1 MEKDAKIFLA
11 GRYGLVGSAIE
22 RALRRAGYENIVGLP
37 HSEIELTVQAEV
49 ETYFKIEKPEYVFLS
64 AAKVGGILANN
75 TYPAEFIYSNLEIQ
89 NNVIHACYTF
99 GIKKLLFTGSSCI
112 YPKFAKQPM
121 TEDELL
127 NGKLEPTNEPYA
139 VAKIAGIVMCQS
151 YNRQYG
157 TNFISVMP
165 TNLYG
170 LNDNYHPKNA
180 HVIPM
185 LLRRFHEAKAH
196 NAPEVVVWG
205 TGTPKREF
213 LFSED
218 LGDACV
224 FVMQQYNDSEII
236 NIGSGVEVTI
246 KELAG
251 LVKKTVGYKGELR
264 FDSSKPD
271 GTPRKLLN
279 VSKLNNLGWEYRTPF
294 EQGLKMAYQDFLAKY
309 NAPSS
314 SA

>member
-1 MEKDAKIFLA
+1 MEQHEKIFIA

-22 RALRRAGYENIVGLP
+22 RALRRQGYDNIVGLR
-37 HSEIELTVQAEV
+37 HAELELTNQAEV
-49 ETYFKIEKPEYVFLS
+49 ETYFKIEKPQYVFLA

-89 NNVIHACYTF
+89 NNVIHACYKF
-99 GIKKLLFTGSSCI
+99 GANKLLFLGSSCI
-112 YPKFAKQPM
+112 YPKFAAQPM

-139 VAKIAGIVMCQS
+139 IAKIAGIVMCQS

-157 TNFISVMP
+157 TNFVSVMP

-170 LNDNYHPKNA
+170 INDNYHSDNS
-180 HVIPM
+180 HVIPG
-185 LLRRFHEAKAH
+185 LIRRFHDAKTA

-205 TGTPKREF
+205 TGSPMREF
-213 LFSED
+213 LFADD

-224 FVMQQYNDSEII
+224 FVMQQYSGNDIV

-246 KELAG
+246 KTLAELI
-251 LVKKTVGYKGELR
+251 KNTVGYTGALR
-264 FDSSKPD
+264 FDATKPD
-271 GTPRKLLN
+271 GTPRKLLD
-279 VSKLNNLGWEYRTPF
+279 VSKLTNLGWRAQTRLED
-294 EQGLKMAYQDFLAKY
+294 GLKAAYQDFLQ
-309 NAPSS
+309 NVSRC
-314 SA
+314 

>member
-1 MEKDAKIFLA
+1 MEQHEKIFIA

-22 RALRRAGYENIVGLP
+22 RALRRQGYENIVGLR
-37 HSEIELTVQAEV
+37 HAELELTNQAEV
-49 ETYFKIEKPEYVFLS
+49 ETYFKIEKPQYVFLA

-89 NNVIHACYTF
+89 NNVIHACYKF
-99 GIKKLLFTGSSCI
+99 GANKLLFLGSSCI
-112 YPKFAKQPM
+112 YPKFAAQPM

-139 VAKIAGIVMCQS
+139 IAKIAGIVMCQS

-157 TNFISVMP
+157 TNFVSVMP

-170 LNDNYHPKNA
+170 INDNYHPDNS
-180 HVIPM
+180 HVIPG
-185 LLRRFHEAKAH
+185 LIRRFHDAKTA

-205 TGTPKREF
+205 TGSPMREF
-213 LFSED
+213 LFADD

-224 FVMQQYNDSEII
+224 FVMRQYSGNDIV

-246 KELAG
+246 KTLAELI
-251 LVKKTVGYKGELR
+251 KKAVAYEGVLR
-264 FDSSKPD
+264 FDATKPD
-271 GTPRKLLN
+271 GTPRKLLD
-279 VSKLNNLGWEYRTPF
+279 VSKLTNLGWRAQTRLED
-294 EQGLKMAYQDFLAKY
+294 GLKVAYQNFLQ
-309 NAPSS
+309 NVSMR
-314 SA
+314 

>member
-1 MEKDAKIFLA
+1 MEQHEKIFIA

-22 RALRRAGYENIVGLP
+22 RALRRQGYENIVGLR
-37 HSEIELTVQAEV
+37 HAELELTNQAEV
-49 ETYFKIEKPEYVFLS
+49 ETYFKIEKPQYVFLA

-89 NNVIHACYTF
+89 NNVIHACYKF
-99 GIKKLLFTGSSCI
+99 GAKKLLFLGSSCI
-112 YPKFAKQPM
+112 YPKFAAQPM

-139 VAKIAGIVMCQS
+139 IAKIAGIVMCQS

-157 TNFISVMP
+157 TNFVSVMP

-170 LNDNYHPKNA
+170 INDNYHPDNS
-180 HVIPM
+180 HVIPG
-185 LLRRFHEAKAH
+185 LIRRFHDAKTA

-205 TGTPKREF
+205 TGSPMREF
-213 LFSED
+213 LFADD

-224 FVMQQYNDSEII
+224 FVMRQYSGNDIV

-246 KELAG
+246 KTLAELI
-251 LVKKTVGYKGELR
+251 KKAVGYEGVLR
-264 FDSSKPD
+264 FDATKPD
-271 GTPRKLLN
+271 GTPRKLLD
-279 VSKLNNLGWEYRTPF
+279 VSKLTNLGWRAQTRLED
-294 EQGLKMAYQDFLAKY
+294 GLKAAYQNFLQ
-309 NAPSS
+309 NVSMR
-314 SA
+314 

>member
-1 MEKDAKIFLA
+1 MEQHEKIFIA

-22 RALRRAGYENIVGLP
+22 RALRRQGYENIVGLR
-37 HSEIELTVQAEV
+37 HAELELTNQAEV
-49 ETYFKIEKPEYVFLS
+49 ETYFKIEKPQYVFLA

-89 NNVIHACYTF
+89 NNVIHACYKF
-99 GIKKLLFTGSSCI
+99 GAKKLLFLGSSCI
-112 YPKFAKQPM
+112 YPKFAAQPM

-139 VAKIAGIVMCQS
+139 IAKIAGIVMCQS

-157 TNFISVMP
+157 TNFVSVMP

-170 LNDNYHPKNA
+170 INDNYHPDNS
-180 HVIPM
+180 HVIPG
-185 LLRRFHEAKAH
+185 LIRRFHDAKTA

-205 TGTPKREF
+205 TGSPMREF
-213 LFSED
+213 LFADD

-224 FVMQQYNDSEII
+224 FVMQQYSDNDIV

-246 KELAG
+246 KTLAELI
-251 LVKKTVGYKGELR
+251 KKAVGYEGVLR
-264 FDSSKPD
+264 FDATKPD
-271 GTPRKLLN
+271 GTPRKLLD
-279 VSKLNNLGWEYRTPF
+279 VSKLTNLGWRAQTRLED
-294 EQGLKMAYQDFLAKY
+294 GLKAAYQNFLQ
-309 NAPSS
+309 NVSMR
-314 SA
+314 

>member
-1 MEKDAKIFLA
+1 MEQHEKIFIA

-22 RALRRAGYENIVGLP
+22 RALRRQGYENIVGLR
-37 HSEIELTVQAEV
+37 HAELELTNQAEV
-49 ETYFKIEKPEYVFLS
+49 ETYFKIEKPHYVFLA

-89 NNVIHACYTF
+89 NNVIHACYKF
-99 GIKKLLFTGSSCI
+99 GAKKLLFLGSSCI
-112 YPKFAKQPM
+112 YPKFAAQPM

-139 VAKIAGIVMCQS
+139 IAKIAGIVMCQS

-157 TNFISVMP
+157 TNFVSVMP

-170 LNDNYHPKNA
+170 INDNYHPDNS
-180 HVIPM
+180 HVIPG
-185 LLRRFHEAKAH
+185 LIRRFHDAKTA

-205 TGTPKREF
+205 TGSPMREF
-213 LFSED
+213 LFADD

-224 FVMQQYNDSEII
+224 FVMRQYSGNDIV

-246 KELAG
+246 KTLAELI
-251 LVKKTVGYKGELR
+251 KKAVGYEGVLR
-264 FDSSKPD
+264 FDATKPD
-271 GTPRKLLN
+271 GTPRKLLD
-279 VSKLNNLGWEYRTPF
+279 VSKLTNLGWRAQTRLED
-294 EQGLKMAYQDFLAKY
+294 GLKAAYQNFLQ
-309 NAPSS
+309 NVSMR
-314 SA
+314 

>member
-1 MEKDAKIFLA
+1 MEQHEKIFIA

-22 RALRRAGYENIVGLP
+22 RALRRQGYENIVGLR
-37 HSEIELTVQAEV
+37 HAELELTNQAEV
-49 ETYFKIEKPEYVFLS
+49 ETYFKIEKPQYVFLA

-89 NNVIHACYTF
+89 NNVIHACYKF
-99 GIKKLLFTGSSCI
+99 GAKKLLFLGSSCI
-112 YPKFAKQPM
+112 YPKFAAQPM

-139 VAKIAGIVMCQS
+139 IAKIAGIVMCQS

-157 TNFISVMP
+157 TNFVSVMP

-170 LNDNYHPKNA
+170 INDNYHPDNS
-180 HVIPM
+180 HVIPG
-185 LLRRFHEAKAH
+185 LIRRFHDAKTA

-205 TGTPKREF
+205 TGSPMREF
-213 LFSED
+213 LFADD

-224 FVMQQYNDSEII
+224 FVMRQYSGNDIV

-246 KELAG
+246 KTLAELI
-251 LVKKTVGYKGELR
+251 KKAVGYEGVLR
-264 FDSSKPD
+264 FDATKPD
-271 GTPRKLLN
+271 GTPRKLLD
-279 VSKLNNLGWEYRTPF
+279 VSKLERLGWHYHTELAEGIRLTY
-294 EQGLKMAYQDFLAKY
+294 EDFLHSEMRAER
-309 NAPSS
+309 
-314 SA
+314 

>member
-1 MEKDAKIFLA
+1 MEQDAKIFIA

-22 RALRRAGYENIVGLP
+22 RALHRAGYNNIVGLP
-37 HSEIELTVQAEV
+37 HTELELTVQAEV
-49 ETYFKIEKPEYVFLS
+49 DTYFKIERPRYVFLA
-64 AAKVGGILANN
+64 AAKVGGILANS
-75 TYPAEFIYSNLEIQ
+75 TYPAEFIFSNLEIQ
-89 NNVIHACYTF
+89 NNVIHASYHF
-99 GIKKLLFTGSSCI
+99 GVKKLMFLGSSCI
-112 YPKFAKQPM
+112 YPKFARQPM
-121 TEDELL
+121 HEDELL

-170 LNDNYHPKNA
+170 VNDNYHPENS
-180 HVIPM
+180 HVIPG
-185 LLRRFHEAKAH
+185 LIRRFHEAKIA

-205 TGTPKREF
+205 TGAPKREF

-224 FVMQQYNDSEII
+224 FVMQHYTDNEII

-246 KELAG
+246 KELAE
-251 LVKKTVGYKGELR
+251 LVKQTVGYEGHIR
-264 FDSSKPD
+264 FDSTKPD
-271 GTPRKLLN
+271 GTPRKLLD
-279 VSKLNNLGWEYRTPF
+279 VSKLHALGWRHKTNL
-294 EQGLKMAYQDFLAKY
+294 QDGLKIAYQDFLKKY
-309 NAPSS
+309 HA
-314 SA
+314 A